1 MGLWRARITILWSW
15 ISVTPLARKSSRI
28 GCKRSSKGLS
38 ASMSCSTRD
47 RTYCGTVCPASFAFL
62 WSALNSGRGR
72 VILCKDKVIIIN
84 SVPPDEWSAKTILAG
99 LLAEPV
105 ALSRPQ
111 NSQNCIGVWRRRL
124 QRCQFVVSWCLKAW
138 PRSLSW

>member
-1 MGLWRARITILWSW
+1 MRKTTGNTVATMLLGFAAAAGTAACAGQSAQAAMSIGSFNTVNSSNWAGYAATTSSPNAFTSVSGGWTIPT
-15 ISVTPLARKSSRI
+15 VTNAGGSN
-28 GCKRSSKGLS
+28 S
-38 ASMSCSTRD
+38 A
-47 RTYCGTVCPASFAFL
+47 AAF
-62 WSALNSGRGR
+62 W
-72 VILCKDKVIIIN
+72 V
-84 SVPPDEWSAKTILAG
+84 
-99 LLAEPV
+99 EPV